1 MLRKLLQYTFVM
13 IKLTNAISGVLNSVE
28 KEEYS
33 CQMEHIGDEPEY
45 VHF

>member
-1 MLRKLLQYTFVM
+1 M

-28 KEEYS
+28 KEEDS